1 MAHIQQQI
9 LDAIS
14 AALVDLTDADGRV
27 YVDSLDPKR
36 AAKLP
41 YILIAEAGEQ
51 VDADTLSSDERLFD
65 VQITCAL
72 KLTATHAAES
82 RAFGLAVE
90 KLIAADEAGIGA
102 LCGGGH
108 FITSSQLQQ
117 AGTAEEPYAAR
128 VQSWRF
134 IYRCDPEDPEV
145 AL

>member
-14 AALVDLTDADGRV
+14 TTLVDLTDAEGRV
-27 YVDSLDPKR
+27 YVDNLDPRR

-41 YILIAEAGEQ
+41 FILVAEAGEQ

-72 KLTATHAAES
+72 KLTENHAAQS
-82 RAFGLAVE
+82 REFGLAVE
-90 KLIAADEAGIGA
+90 KLMAASSAIDA
-102 LCGGGH
+102 LCDGGH

-134 IYRCDPEDPEV
+134 IYRCDPEAPDV